1 MRLPIMH
8 MNLYKCV
15 YFFIF
20 KNEKD
25 LHDVED
31 VLCFYALVKTY
42 SPVSYKVLCGVIAS
56 LIGLP

>member
-1 MRLPIMH
+1 

-42 SPVSYKVLCGVIAS
+42 SPVSYKVLCGVTAS